1 MRASFIGTSLLL
13 TVVLL
18 APGGCATKRD
28 LERLADRNTVLE
40 KKATFA
46 ESENLR
52 LRADVEGLRTRL
64 ENALRANA
72 DSGSDLLSTKQRL
85 NDMLA
90 REDDLQHSM
99 EEVRKEL
106 TASRTELY
114 ARLDD
119 VKRAQSAAVAGAAAA
134 AAPPIPADRSAH
146 LTAIREAYAKR
157 DWALVR
163 LFAPE
168 YAIRYPDQDG
178 ADFALYYA
186 GDADLKDNRPASA
199 VGNFNRFLKLF
210 GTKSTVLD
218 RALIGMGDA
227 YLALHDCQNA
237 KLAFQTCEKRFTKEP
252 SGREA
257 RTRLASLAA
266 PAAGV
271 CAVP

>member
-1 MRASFIGTSLLL
+1 MRASFTGTGLLL
-13 TVVLL
+13 VLVLL

-52 LRADVEGLRTRL
+52 LRSDVEGLRTRL

-85 NDMLA
+85 NDMFA
-90 REDDLQHSM
+90 REDDLQHNM

-119 VKRAQSAAVAGAAAA
+119 VKRAQVASAGAAAA
-134 AAPPIPADRSAH
+134 APAIPADRSAH
-146 LTAIREAYAKR
+146 LTAIRDAYAKR

-178 ADFALYYA
+178 ADFSLYYA

-218 RALIGMGDA
+218 RALLGMGDA

-257 RTRLASLAA
+257 RTRLASLAS

-271 CAVP
+271 CAAP